1 MERTKFEATEHVMA
15 EVKRAMESLITIR
28 RTDVNAKGVFIQPR
42 QKLVALKA
50 ARDHIDRAIASIE
63 SKWPS

>member
-1 MERTKFEATEHVMA
+1 MERTKSQATEHVLA
-15 EVKRAMESLITIR
+15 EVKQAIEALITIR
-28 RTDVNAKGVFIQPR
+28 RTDLNANGVFIQPR

-50 ARDHIDRAIASIE
+50 AREHIDKAIASIE